1 MEDIVDARALWQLE
15 VVCDVVDAFLDLER
29 TCISWAQLAAC
40 SRDQGLSRLM
50 QKTEPNLVADVELQ
64 ATVMSIIV
72 ALGMLLRLKE
82 LVTNVIEDSVPV

>member
-1 MEDIVDARALWQLE
+1 
-15 VVCDVVDAFLDLER
+15 
-29 TCISWAQLAAC
+29 
-40 SRDQGLSRLM
+40 M